1 MNGRKRILILLKILD
16 KIREDNEDARKDIEK
31 SITAMWKEEVISF
44 EQVFYIL
51 FFDALAFRAQNLF

>member
-16 KIREDNEDARKDIEK
+16 KIREDNEDARKNIEK

-44 EQVFYIL
+44 EQVF
-51 FFDALAFRAQNLF
+51 